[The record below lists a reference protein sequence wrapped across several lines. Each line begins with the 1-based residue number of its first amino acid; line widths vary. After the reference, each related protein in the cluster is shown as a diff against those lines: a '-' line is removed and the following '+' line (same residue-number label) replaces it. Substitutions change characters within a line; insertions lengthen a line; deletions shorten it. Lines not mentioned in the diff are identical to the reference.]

1 MDILNNRGPS
11 VRPRNTH
18 THTNTYT
25 QIELLRKK
33 GRWSSGIKLGLVLDL
48 GYCKPTKWQG
58 LRCEEPETPA
68 AETFCPIIN
77 TVQGTEIEPSQG
89 PRKHRL
95 RQ

>member
-1 MDILNNRGPS
+1 MDILINRGPS

-48 GYCKPTKWQG
+48 DYFKPTKWQG
-58 LRCEEPETPA
+58 LCCEEPETPA

-89 PRKHRL
+89 PSKHRL